1 MSYNLG
7 VMSAAVV
14 LDDKQFQKSLTGLE
28 NRSETAFKNI
38 AAAAA
43 GYLTLRAVGKFY
55 SDAIKVYSDL
65 EEATN
70 KFNVVFQGMGKDTSR
85 VLSELRREFGQ
96 SELSAKQ
103 MLSGTGD
110 ILTGFGFDRRMS
122 LDLSEGTAKLAADLA
137 SFSNYAGGAKGASE
151 ALTKAMLGETE
162 QAKMLGIVIRQD
174 SEEYKELVKQAQ
186 TTGVTIDAIGKTF
199 KVTSEQQAKA
209 VAALALAY
217 KQSPNAIGDFARS
230 QDSIANQ
237 TQILKNNL
245 DELYSTIGKDLSGSY
260 AAALQGSNSLLKSY
274 TDLSP
279 ATRGLL
285 NETLAL
291 GAAIAVL
298 GKSGALK
305 LLNGAAGSMA
315 KNMSGG
321 WLAGVREKAEAD
333 AVAASEAKKRAEYA
347 KTDAFREA
355 RAAAQSVR
363 ISRLQEKE
371 YQAALMQAKFNMQ
384 SAKDSGDP
392 AKLAEAEKQ
401 LAKAKNEVT
410 KSQLAQSKA
419 VQELTNKHAA
429 ARAAVVQHAAAV
441 KASNVATA
449 ASAKTATLA
458 GRAQMVMAAGLNA
471 VKTAANGVAAALGP
485 VGAAMLALSAAYM
498 LINREN
504 KKYLQELE
512 LQQDLARQKLEAVN
526 EEVANNER
534 LRAEDD
540 KRFFRLKEL
549 SAFERLNNS
558 EKEEARKIIQEL
570 SGRYRNLNIEL
581 DTTTGKILAQA
592 GAWEELSKVQAAQA
606 RKDATKKA
614 NANQQRLA
622 AELVN
627 LRNEFGS
634 WYTNSNA
641 AAMIADLFSKAGVD
655 AFGEKAGITYDIK
668 NTALQKQFDQ
678 IMKLQT
684 AEKQLSAFEK
694 MRNDFIAKGDKK
706 RVEQVSKV
714 LAALQAQVKLE
725 KELEKV
731 RKEGAKNGKPNGQ
744 TQEKSKA
751 ERAAAEALKNRQW
764 ELQFTLSDPDK
775 QLAMIQEKIDKIFS
789 QASGKYANLDAFK
802 AASTTDEGRSAMN
815 AADLAAAKEILELE
829 ERRRQIREES
839 SNVFEREAQHYKSLL
854 DSESR
859 RQAERQKEES
869 FRAAQEHG
877 AGIDFAKQELFKAQA
892 AAKTLQDQYQEAVK
906 LAKADQIFSKEERR
920 RVQDLR
926 SQIQSALS
934 DADKWRGRID
944 TGATVEQEARKSVG
958 AWSVAEL
965 NALLASGNSPQE
977 QTAKNTKTM
986 VELQRR
992 MLEKE
997 SSSGD
1002 LTYE

>member
-14 LDDKQFQKSLTGLE
+14 LDDKQFNKSLTGLE

-43 GYLTLRAVGKFY
+43 GYLTFRAVGKFY

-70 KFNVVFQGMGKDTSR
+70 KFNVVFQGMGRDTSR

-122 LDLSEGTAKLAADLA
+122 FDLSEGTAKLAADLA

-199 KVTSEQQAKA
+199 RVSNEQQAKA
-209 VAALALAY
+209 VAALVLAY

-245 DELYSTIGKDLSGSY
+245 DELYSTIGRDLAGSY
-260 AAALQGSNSLLKSY
+260 AAALQGSNALLKSY

-285 NETLAL
+285 NETVAL
-291 GAAIAVL
+291 GAAIAII
-298 GKSGALK
+298 GKSGAIK
-305 LLNGAAGSMA
+305 LMNGAAVSIGSA
-315 KNMSGG
+315 FSGG
-321 WLAGVREKAEAD
+321 GLAGIREKAEAD

-347 KTDAFREA
+347 KTDAFRES

-363 ISRLQEKE
+363 LAKMQVEEQNAAVMAAKLNLQKA
-371 YQAALMQAKFNMQ
+371 QGGN
-384 SAKDSGDP
+384 DP
-392 AKLAEAEKQ
+392 AQ
-401 LAKAKNEVT
+401 LAAAQKELAQAQNNLTKA
-410 KSQLAQSKA
+410 QIAQSKA
-419 VQELTNKHAA
+419 VQDLTDKHAA
-429 ARAAVVQHAAAV
+429 ARAATLQHAAAV
-441 KASNVATA
+441 KASDVALAT
-449 ASAKTATLA
+449 SAKAATLA

-504 KKYLQELE
+504 QKYRQELE
-512 LQQDLARQKLEAVN
+512 LQQDLARQKVEAVN

-540 KRFFRLKEL
+540 KRFARLKEL
-549 SAFERLNNS
+549 SSFERLNNS
-558 EKEEARKIIQEL
+558 EKEEAQKIIQEL
-570 SGRYRNLNIEL
+570 SARYKNLNIEL

-592 GAWEELSKVQAAQA
+592 GAWEELSKVQAAEA

-614 NANQQRLA
+614 NANQQRLS

-655 AFGEKAGITYDIK
+655 AFGEKAGVTYDIK

-714 LAALQAQVKLE
+714 IAALQDQVKLE
-725 KELEKV
+725 KELKKA
-731 RKEGAKNGKPNGQ
+731 RKEGAKNGKPDGQ
-744 TQEKSKA
+744 TQEQSQA

-775 QLAMIQEKIDKIFS
+775 QLSMIQEKIDKIFS
-789 QASGKYANLDAFK
+789 GTSGKYANLDAFK
-802 AASTTDEGRSAMN
+802 AASGTDEGRSAMN

-829 ERRRQIREES
+829 ERRRKIREES
-839 SNVFEREAQHYKSLL
+839 TLSFEREAQTYKSMMEA
-854 DSESR
+854 ESK
-859 RQAERQKEES
+859 RQLSRNKEEA
-869 FRAAQEHG
+869 FRAAQQKG
-877 AGIDFAKQELFKAQA
+877 QGNDFAKQELAKAQA
-892 AAKTLQDQYQEAVK
+892 AAKTLQDQYQEAVR
-906 LAKADQIFSKEERR
+906 LAQADKIFTEEERR
-920 RVQDLR
+920 RVQELR
-926 SQIQSALS
+926 SRIQSSLS

-944 TGATVEQEARKSVG
+944 TGQKVEQDARKSVG

-965 NALLASGNSPQE
+965 NALLATGNSPQE

-992 MLEKE
+992 LLEKE
-997 SSSGD
+997 SSSGEI
-1002 LTYE
+1002 TYE

>member
-14 LDDKQFQKSLTGLE
+14 LDDKQFNKSLSGLE

-43 GYLTLRAVGKFY
+43 GYLTFRAVGKFY

-110 ILTGFGFDRRMS
+110 ILTGFGFDRRTA
-122 LDLSEGTAKLAADLA
+122 LDLSEGAAKLGADLA

-174 SEEYKELVKQAQ
+174 AEEYKELVRQAQ

-199 KVTSEQQAKA
+199 KVSSEQQAKA

-217 KQSPNAIGDFARS
+217 KQSPNAIGDFQRS
-230 QDSIANQ
+230 SDSIANQ

-245 DELYSTIGKDLSGSY
+245 DELYSIIGKDLAGSY
-260 AAALQGSNSLLKSY
+260 AAALQGSNDLLKGY
-274 TDLSP
+274 TELSP

-291 GAAIAVL
+291 GAAIAII

-305 LLNGAAGSMA
+305 LMNGTVGSIGSA
-315 KNMSGG
+315 FSGG
-321 WLAGVREKAEAD
+321 GLAGIREKAEAD

-347 KTDAFREA
+347 KTDAFRES

-363 ISRLQEKE
+363 LAKMQVEEQNAAVMAAKLNLQ
-371 YQAALMQAKFNMQ
+371 QAQGGN
-384 SAKDSGDP
+384 DP
-392 AKLAEAEKQ
+392 AQLAAAQKQ
-401 LAKAKNEVT
+401 LATAQNNLTKA
-410 KSQLAQSKA
+410 QIAQSKA
-419 VQELTNKHAA
+419 VQDLTNKHAA
-429 ARAAVVQHAAAV
+429 ARAATLQHAAAV
-441 KASNVATA
+441 KASDVALST
-449 ASAKTATLA
+449 SAKASTLA
-458 GRAQMVMAAGLNA
+458 GRAQMVMATGLNS
-471 VKTAANGVAAALGP
+471 VKAAASGLVAALGP
-485 VGAAMLALSAAYM
+485 VGIAMLALSGVYM
-498 LINREN
+498 LVNHAVSKQRE
-504 KKYLQELE
+504 ELE
-512 LQQDLARQKLEAVN
+512 LQQDLARQRVDAVN

-540 KRFFRLKEL
+540 KRFARLKEL
-549 SAFERLNNS
+549 SEFERLNNS
-558 EKEEARKIIQEL
+558 EKEEAQKIIQEL

-592 GAWEELSKVQAAQA
+592 GAWEELSKVQAAEA

-614 NANQQRLA
+614 NANQQRLS
-622 AELVN
+622 AE
-627 LRNEFGS
+627 
-634 WYTNSNA
+634 
-641 AAMIADLFSKAGVD
+641 MIALRSS
-655 AFGEKAGITYDIK
+655 FGGIME
-668 NTALQKQFDQ
+668 NTFGRGGATWIEWFGGTNRASEGSAAYKLTTTELQKQVDQ

-684 AEKQLSAFEK
+684 AEKQLAAFEK
-694 MRNDFIAKGDKK
+694 MRNDFIAKNDKK

-714 LAALQAQVKLE
+714 IAALQDQVKLE
-725 KELEKV
+725 KELEKA

-744 TQEKSKA
+744 TQEQSKA
-751 ERAAAEALKNRQW
+751 ERAAAETLKNRQW

-775 QLAMIQEKIDKIFS
+775 QLAMIQEKINKIFS
-789 QASGKYANLDAFK
+789 GTSGKYATLDAFK
-802 AASTTDEGRSAMN
+802 AASGTDEGRSAMN
-815 AADLAAAKEILELE
+815 ATDLAAAKEILELE
-829 ERRRQIREES
+829 ERRRKIREES
-839 SNVFEREAQHYKSLL
+839 SNAFEREAQNYKSLL

-869 FRAAQEHG
+869 FRAAQQKG
-877 AGIDFAKQELFKAQA
+877 QGNDFAKQELAKAQA
-892 AAKTLQDQYQEAVK
+892 AAKTLQDQYQEAVR
-906 LAKADQIFSKEERR
+906 LAQADKIFTEEERR
-920 RVQDLR
+920 RVQELR
-926 SQIQSALS
+926 SRIQSSLS

-944 TGATVEQEARKSVG
+944 TGQKVEQEARKSVG

-965 NALLASGNSPQE
+965 NALLATGNSPQE

-992 MLEKE
+992 LLEKE

-1002 LTYE
+1002 ITYE

>member
-1 MSYNLG
+1 
-7 VMSAAVV
+7 MSAAVV
-14 LDDKQFQKSLTGLE
+14 LDDKQFNKSLSGLE

-43 GYLTLRAVGKFY
+43 GYLTFRAVGKFY

-174 SEEYKELVKQAQ
+174 SEEYKELVRQAQ
-186 TTGVTIDAIGKTF
+186 TTGVTIDALGKTF
-199 KVTSEQQAKA
+199 KVSNEQQAKA

-245 DELYSTIGKDLSGSY
+245 DELYSTIGKDLAGSY
-260 AAALQGSNSLLKSY
+260 AAALQGSNALLKSY

-285 NETLAL
+285 NETVAL
-291 GAAIAVL
+291 GAAIAII
-298 GKSGALK
+298 GKTGALN
-305 LLNGAAGSMA
+305 LMNGAVGSIGKA
-315 KNMSGG
+315 FSGG
-321 WLAGVREKAEAD
+321 GLAGVREKAEAD
-333 AVAASEAKKRAEYA
+333 AVAASEARKRAEYA
-347 KTDAFREA
+347 KTDAFRES

-363 ISRLQEKE
+363 LAKMQVEE
-371 YQAALMQAKFNMQ
+371 QNAAVMAAKLNFQKAQGGN
-384 SAKDSGDP
+384 DP
-392 AKLAEAEKQ
+392 AQ
-401 LAKAKNEVT
+401 LAAAQKELATAQNNLTKA
-410 KSQLAQSKA
+410 QIAQSKA
-419 VQELTNKHAA
+419 VQDLTNKHAS
-429 ARAAVVQHAAAV
+429 ARAATLQHTAAV
-441 KASNVATA
+441 KASDVALAT
-449 ASAKTATLA
+449 SAKAATLA
-458 GRAQMVMAAGLNA
+458 GRAQMVMAAGLNS
-471 VKTAANGVAAALGP
+471 VKAAASGLVAALGP
-485 VGAAMLALSAAYM
+485 VGIAMLALSGVYM
-498 LINREN
+498 LVNHAASKNR
-504 KKYLQELE
+504 QELE
-512 LQQDLARQKLEAVN
+512 LQQDLARQRVDAVN
-526 EEVANNER
+526 EEVSNNER

-540 KRFFRLKEL
+540 KRFSRLKEL

-558 EKEEARKIIQEL
+558 EKEEAQKIIQEL
-570 SGRYRNLNIEL
+570 SGRYKNLNIEL

-592 GAWEELSKVQAAQA
+592 GAWEELAKVQAAQA

-622 AELVN
+622 AE
-627 LRNEFGS
+627 
-634 WYTNSNA
+634 
-641 AAMIADLFSKAGVD
+641 MIALRSNLGGFMENTVGRGA
-655 AFGEKAGITYDIK
+655 ATWIEWFGGTNRASEGSAAYKLT
-668 NTALQKQFDQ
+668 TTELQKQFDQ

-694 MRNDFIAKGDKK
+694 MRNTFIAEDDKE
-706 RVEQVSKV
+706 RVDQVSKV
-714 LAALQAQVKLE
+714 IAALKDQVNLE

-731 RKEGAKNGKPNGQ
+731 RKEGAKKGTPSGQ
-744 TQEKSKA
+744 IQEQSKA

-775 QLAMIQEKIDKIFS
+775 QLAMLQEKIDKIFS
-789 QASGKYANLDAFK
+789 GTSGKYANLDAFK
-802 AASTTDEGRSAMN
+802 TASGTDEGRAAMN
-815 AADLAAAKEILELE
+815 ASDLAAAKEILELE
-829 ERRRQIREES
+829 ERRRQIREQS
-839 SNVFEREAQHYKSLL
+839 ATAFEREQKAYKDLLSSEAQ
-854 DSESR
+854 R
-859 RQAERQKEES
+859 AVARQKEEA
-869 FRAAQEHG
+869 FRTAKGKGQGDEFAKNELKKAQE
-877 AGIDFAKQELFKAQA
+877 

-906 LAKADQIFSKEERR
+906 LARADQIFTEEERR
-920 RVQDLR
+920 RVQELR
-926 SQIQSALS
+926 SQIQTALS
-934 DADKWRGRID
+934 DSDKWRGRID

-965 NALLASGNSPQE
+965 NALLATGNSPQE

-992 MLEKE
+992 LLEKE
-997 SSSGD
+997 SSSGEI
-1002 LTYE
+1002 TYE

>member
-38 AAAAA
+38 ATAAA
-43 GYLTLRAVGKFY
+43 GYLTFRAVGKFY

-70 KFNVVFQGMGKDTSR
+70 KFNVVFQGMGKDTAK

-122 LDLSEGTAKLAADLA
+122 FDLSEGTAKLAADLA

-199 KVTSEQQAKA
+199 KVSSEQQAKA

-217 KQSPNAIGDFARS
+217 KQSPNAIGDFQRS
-230 QDSIANQ
+230 SDSIANQ

-245 DELYSTIGKDLSGSY
+245 DELYSIIGRELAGSY
-260 AAALQGSNSLLKSY
+260 AAALKGSNELLKGY
-274 TDLSP
+274 TELSP

-291 GAAIAVL
+291 GAAIAII

-305 LLNGAAGSMA
+305 LMNGAAGSIKSA
-315 KNMSGG
+315 FSGG
-321 WLAGVREKAEAD
+321 GLAGIREKAEAD

-347 KTDAFREA
+347 KTDAFRES

-363 ISRLQEKE
+363 LAKMQVEEQNAAVMAAKLNLQKA
-371 YQAALMQAKFNMQ
+371 QGGN
-384 SAKDSGDP
+384 DP
-392 AKLAEAEKQ
+392 AQLAAAQKE
-401 LAKAKNEVT
+401 LAKAQNNLT
-410 KSQLAQSKA
+410 KAQIAQSKA
-419 VQELTNKHAA
+419 VQDLTNKHAA
-429 ARAAVVQHAAAV
+429 ARAATLQHTAAV
-441 KASNVATA
+441 KASTV
-449 ASAKTATLA
+449 ASASAAKAATLA
-458 GRAQMVMAAGLNA
+458 GRAQMVMAAGLSA

-504 KKYLQELE
+504 EKYRQELE
-512 LQQDLARQKLEAVN
+512 IKQDLARQKVEAVN

-540 KRFFRLKEL
+540 KRFARLKEL

-558 EKEEARKIIQEL
+558 EKEEAQKIIQEL

-581 DTTTGKILAQA
+581 DTTTGKILSQA
-592 GAWEELSKVQAAQA
+592 GAWEELAKVQAAQA

-627 LRNEFGS
+627 LRREFGA

-641 AAMIADLFSKAGVD
+641 ASMIADLFAKAGVD

-684 AEKQLSAFEK
+684 AEKQLAAFEK
-694 MRNDFIAKGDKK
+694 MRNTFIAEGDKE
-706 RVEQVSKV
+706 RVEQVGKV
-714 LAALQAQVKLE
+714 IAALQDQVKLE

-744 TQEKSKA
+744 TQEQSKA

-764 ELQFTLSDPDK
+764 ELQFTLSDPEK
-775 QLAMIQEKIDKIFS
+775 QLSMLQEKVNSLFS
-789 QASGKYANLDAFK
+789 TTSGRYGDLDALK
-802 AASTTDEGRSAMN
+802 SAAATEEGRAAMN
-815 AADLAAAKEILELE
+815 AKDLATAKEILELE
-829 ERRRQIREES
+829 ERRRQIRQS
-839 SNVFEREAQHYKSLL
+839 SADAFAAEAKSYQ
-854 DSESR
+854 DSIN
-859 RQAERQKEES
+859 
-869 FRAAQEHG
+869 AA
-877 AGIDFAKQELFKAQA
+877 AKQELERKRDAAFKKAQEEGTGKDFA
-892 AAKTLQDQYQEAVK
+892 SKELQKAQEAVKTLRAQYQEAVK
-906 LAKADQIFSKEERR
+906 LASADQIFSEEERR
-920 RVQDLR
+920 NVAEVR
-926 SQIQSALS
+926 SKIQQALS

-944 TGATVEQEARKSVG
+944 DGGKVEQDARKSVG

-965 NALLASGNSPQE
+965 NALLATGNSPQE

-992 MLEKE
+992 LLEKE
-997 SSSGD
+997 SSSGEI
-1002 LTYE
+1002 TYE

>member
-14 LDDKQFQKSLTGLE
+14 LDDSDYNKRLTALEQKTE
-28 NRSETAFKNI
+28 KTFKTV
-38 AAAAA
+38 ATAAA
-43 GYLTLRAVGKFY
+43 GYLSFRTVGKFY
-55 SDAIKVYSDL
+55 SDAIKTFSDL

-70 KFNVVFQGMGKDTSR
+70 KFNVVFRGLGDKTSK
-85 VLSELRREFGQ
+85 VLSQLRRDFGQ

-110 ILTGFGFDRRMS
+110 ILTGFGFAPEDA
-122 LDLSEGTAKLAADLA
+122 LDLSEGVAKLGADLA

-151 ALTKAMLGETE
+151 ALTKALLGETE

-186 TTGVTIDAIGKTF
+186 TTGVAIDAIGKTF
-199 KVTSEQQAKA
+199 KVSSEQQAKA

-217 KQSPNAIGDFARS
+217 KQSPNAIGDFLRS

-245 DELYSTIGKDLSGSY
+245 DELYSVVGRELSGSY
-260 AAALQGSNSLLKSY
+260 AAALKGGNELL
-274 TDLSP
+274 TMFNNLSP
-279 ATRGLL
+279 ATHSLL
-285 NETLAL
+285 SETVAL

-298 GKSGALK
+298 GKTGALN
-305 LLNGAAGSMA
+305 LLNGAAGSIA

-321 WLAGVREKAEAD
+321 GLAGVREKAEAD

-355 RAAAQSVR
+355 RAAVQSVR

-371 YQAALMQAKFNMQ
+371 HQAALMQAKLNMQ

-392 AKLAEAEKQ
+392 VKLAEAEKQ

-419 VQELTNKHAA
+419 IQDLHDKHAA
-429 ARAAVVQHAAAV
+429 ARAATLQHTAAV
-441 KASNVATA
+441 KASNVALAT
-449 ASAKTATLA
+449 SAKAATLA

-504 KKYLQELE
+504 RKYRQELE
-512 LQQDLARQKLEAVN
+512 LQQDLARQKVEAVN

-540 KRFFRLKEL
+540 KRFARLKEL
-549 SAFERLNNS
+549 SSFERLNNS
-558 EKEEARKIIQEL
+558 EKEEAQKIIQEL
-570 SGRYRNLNIEL
+570 SGRYKNLNIEL

-592 GAWEELSKVQAAQA
+592 GAWEELAKVQAAQA

-614 NANQQRLA
+614 NANQQRLS

-627 LRNEFGS
+627 LRSEFGA

-641 AAMIADLFSKAGVD
+641 AAMIADLFHKAGVD
-655 AFGEKAGITYDIK
+655 NFAENAGVTYDIK

-684 AEKQLSAFEK
+684 AEKQLAAFEK
-694 MRNDFIAKGDKK
+694 MRNTFIAEGDKE
-706 RVEQVSKV
+706 RVDQVSKV
-714 LAALQAQVKLE
+714 IAALKDQVKLE

-731 RKEGAKNGKPNGQ
+731 RKDGAKNGKPNGQ
-744 TQEKSKA
+744 TQERSKA
-751 ERAAAEALKNRQW
+751 ERAAADAIKNRQW
-764 ELQFTLSDPDK
+764 EIEFNLSGPEK
-775 QLAMIQEKIDKIFS
+775 QLSMLQEKVNSLFS
-789 QASGKYANLDAFK
+789 TTSGRYRDLDALK
-802 AASTTDEGRSAMN
+802 SAAATEEGRAAMN
-815 AADLAAAKEILELE
+815 AKDLATAKEILELE
-829 ERRRQIREES
+829 ERRRQIRQS
-839 SNVFEREAQHYKSLL
+839 SADAFAAEAKSYQ
-854 DSESR
+854 DSIN
-859 RQAERQKEES
+859 
-869 FRAAQEHG
+869 AA
-877 AGIDFAKQELFKAQA
+877 AKQELERKRDAAFKKAQEEGA
-892 AAKTLQDQYQEAVK
+892 GKDFASKELQKAQEAVKTLRAQYQEAVK
-906 LAKADQIFSKEERR
+906 LASADQIFSEEERR
-920 RVQDLR
+920 NVAEVR
-926 SQIQSALS
+926 SKIQQALS

-944 TGATVEQEARKSVG
+944 EGGRFQEEAKKSVG

-965 NALLASGNSPQE
+965 NSLLSIGNSPQE

-992 MLEKE
+992 LLEKD
-997 SSSGD
+997 SSE
-1002 LTYE
+1002 LTYD